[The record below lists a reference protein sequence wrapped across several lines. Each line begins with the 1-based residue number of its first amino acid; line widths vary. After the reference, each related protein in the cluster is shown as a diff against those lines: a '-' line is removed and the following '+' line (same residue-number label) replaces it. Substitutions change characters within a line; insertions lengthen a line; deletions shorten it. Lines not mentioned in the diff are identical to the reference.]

1 MHAFTNSAAAPARP
15 ADSDNLRSTLSS
27 ADLLAYAAVTV
38 ANNSTLVKVNETSND
53 NGSRTGSP
61 LAALL
66 PNPFFSWKLQLATD
80 CDSET
85 LPSGNSLYNTHDDN
99 ARPQQY
105 IWWQERALHFNH
117 DIHHDVSAH
126 RLEQHDVW
134 SWHAGALGTCLRFC
148 ETEHE
153 VCLRLELPEC
163 HQNTTP
169 GMRQGSC

>member
-1 MHAFTNSAAAPARP
+1 MRVSGHASVMHAFTNSAAAPARP

-85 LPSGNSLYNTHDDN
+85 LPSGNSLYNTFGGKKEPFISIMIFIMMFLPTGWN
-99 ARPQQY
+99 NTTSGAGMP
-105 IWWQERALHFNH
+105 
-117 DIHHDVSAH
+117 VPSAH
-126 RLEQHDVW
+126 AFVF
-134 SWHAGALGTCLRFC
+134 AK
-148 ETEHE
+148 
-153 VCLRLELPEC
+153 
-163 HQNTTP
+163 QNTRYAS
-169 GMRQGSC
+169 G